1 MFANLKRNKVG
12 EKFHAFSNQVS
23 EDTLCYILSIKQ
35 LSGFS
40 EVGDHEIY
48 KK

>member
-1 MFANLKRNKVG
+1 MFANLKRNKG
-12 EKFHAFSNQVS
+12 CEKLHAFSNQVS
-23 EDTLCYILSIKQ
+23 KDTLSYTVSIKQ

-48 KK
+48 KI

>member
-1 MFANLKRNKVG
+1 MFANLKRNKGG
-12 EKFHAFSNQVS
+12 EKLSPFSNQVS
-23 EDTLCYILSIKQ
+23 EDTLSYILSIKQ

-48 KK
+48 KI